1 MKKSISI
8 MLVLVMVLTVLA
20 GCTTKADI
28 SQGVTET
35 TIKVGNTAATS
46 GAFAAVGVPF
56 NAGIEAYF
64 KKVNDAGG
72 VDGRLLEFVHYDDEF
87 DPIKAKAFTEQL
99 INDDKVFALVG
110 HFGTPTIGA
119 TLDLL
124 KESGIPTVYF
134 AAGIASLYNEDA
146 TTVENGKGL
155 FPVQPIYVTEGRL
168 IVARAVEEH
177 GAKKIGVI
185 YTNDDAG
192 KDLLSGVENQV
203 GKLGGDYTVV
213 TEQVNPGAT
222 DVSSAVLKMKDENV
236 DVIVAASIQATLPTI
251 VKGLISQGVNKPVF
265 TTYSNADATTIGNFA
280 TDYAS
285 TSNKFPIY
293 SNAWVDLS
301 DADEVNAFVEGM
313 TNFGQPDYAGNA
325 FSMAGWIAGHFMV
338 EGLKRVEGE
347 TLNWDN
353 FMKGMESAEFKIP
366 MGGTIN
372 YADGKRLGTQSMS
385 LLQVS
390 EDGLTWVSAKPVE
403 DLNVILDRVK

>member
-1 MKKSISI
+1 MKKAISI
-8 MLVLVMVLTVLA
+8 ILVLTLVLTTLA
-20 GCTTKADI
+20 GCTSKETI

-46 GAFAAVGVPF
+46 GALAAVGVPF

-72 VDGRLLEFVHYDDEF
+72 IDGRQIEFVHYDDEF

-99 INDDKVFALVG
+99 INDDKVFAIVG

-146 TTVENGKGL
+146 TSVEKGQGL

-177 GAKKIGVI
+177 SAKKIGVI

-203 GKLGGDYTVV
+203 AKLGGEYTVV
-213 TEQVNPGAT
+213 KEQINPGAT
-222 DVSSAVLKMKDENV
+222 DVSSAVLKMKNENV

-251 VKGLISQGVNKPVF
+251 VKGLISQGVAKPVF
-265 TTYSNADATTIGNFA
+265 TTYSNADATTIANFA
-280 TDYAS
+280 ADYAS

-301 DADEVNAFVEGM
+301 DAEEVNAFVEGM
-313 TNFGQPDYAGNA
+313 TNFGQPDYASNA
-325 FSMAGWIAGHFMV
+325 FAMAGWIAGHFMA
-338 EGLKRVEGE
+338 EGLKRTEGQ
-347 TLNWDN
+347 TLNWEN

-366 MGGTIN
+366 MGGIIN
-372 YADGKRLGTQSMS
+372 YADGNRLGTQSMS
-385 LLQVS
+385 LLKVS
-390 EDGLTWVSAKPVE
+390 EDGTAWVSYKPVE
-403 DLNVILDRVK
+403 DLNVIIDRVK

>member
-1 MKKSISI
+1 MKKVISI
-8 MLVLVMVLTVLA
+8 ILILAMMLTVLA
-20 GCTTKADI
+20 GCATEETM
-28 SQGVTET
+28 SQGITDT
-35 TIKVGNTAATS
+35 IIKVGNTAATS
-46 GAFAAVGVPF
+46 GALAAVGVPF

-64 KKVNDAGG
+64 KTVNDAGG
-72 VDGRLLEFVHYDDEF
+72 IDGRQIEFVHYDDEF

-99 INDDKVFALVG
+99 INDDEVFAIVG

-146 TTVENGKGL
+146 TSVEEGKGL

-177 GAKKIGVI
+177 SAKKIGVI

-192 KDLLSGVENQV
+192 KDLLAGVENQIE
-203 GKLGGDYTVV
+203 KLGDGYSVV
-213 TEQVNPGAT
+213 KEQINPGAT
-222 DVSSAVLKMKDENV
+222 DVSSAVLKMKNEDV

-251 VKGLISQGVNKPVF
+251 IKGLISQGANKPVF
-265 TTYSNADATTIGNFA
+265 TTYSNADATTISNFA
-280 TDYAS
+280 TDYEAS
-285 TSNKFPIY
+285 SNKFPIY

-301 DADEVNAFVEGM
+301 DQAEVEAFAKGM
-313 TNFGQPDYAGNA
+313 TDFGEPDYAGNA
-325 FSMAGWIAGHFMV
+325 FAMAGWIAGHFMS

-347 TLNWDN
+347 TLNWEN
-353 FMKGMESAEFKIP
+353 FMNAMEEGEFKIP

-372 YADGKRLGTQSMS
+372 YSDGNRVGTESMS
-385 LLQVS
+385 LLKVTD
-390 EDGLTWVSAKPVE
+390 DGTAWENVKPVE
-403 DLNVILDRVK
+403 DLNVIIDRVK

>member
-1 MKKSISI
+1 